1 VAPDARAPSVLTI
14 AGSDSGGGAG
24 IQADL
29 KTFSA
34 HRVHGLSALTA
45 LTAQNTRGVV
55 AVHVPPPVFLRAQI
69 EACFD
74 DFNVAAVK
82 VGMLATAEVIHVV
95 ADALERHR
103 PRWVVLDP
111 VMIATSGARLLEPD
125 AVDALRERLLPMASV
140 LTPNVPEAEALIRVS
155 IRTKEDV
162 DAALDLLLRLGP
174 RAVVLKGGHMDE
186 GDEVFDRYA
195 DATSRGVFVHRRLR
209 LQAHGTGCS
218 YAAAVSANL
227 CLGHGMV
234 TACRLASD
242 YVAEALQGGY
252 RPGNSAVLVLDHAA
266 AFDPENKK
274 AGE

>member
-1 VAPDARAPSVLTI
+1 MTPDARPPSALTI

-34 HRVHGLSALTA
+34 HRVHGLSAVTA
-45 LTAQNTRGVV
+45 LTAQNTRGVA
-55 AVHVPPPVFLRAQI
+55 AVHVPPAAFLRAQI
-69 EACFD
+69 EACFG

-82 VGMLATAEVIHVV
+82 VGMLATAEVVHVV

-103 PRWVVLDP
+103 PRWIVLDP
-111 VMIATSGARLLEPD
+111 VMIATSGARLLEPE
-125 AVDALRERLLPMASV
+125 AIDALRARLLPMASV
-140 LTPNVPEAEALIRVS
+140 LTPNIPEAEALIGDP
-155 IRTKEDV
+155 IRKDDV
-162 DAALDLLLRLGP
+162 DAALERLLHLGS
-174 RAVVLKGGHMDE
+174 RAVMLKGGHLDE

-195 DATSRGVFVHRRLR
+195 DATSRGVFIHRRLR

-218 YAAAVSANL
+218 FAAAVAANL
-227 CLGHGMV
+227 CLGHGMA

-242 YVAEALQGGY
+242 YVAQGLHDGY
-252 RPGNSAVLVLDHAA
+252 RPGNSGALVLDHAA
-266 AFDPENKK
+266 GLEPKNKK